1 MFEVR
6 QATAHDA
13 AAVKSVLDEA
23 AEWATAK
30 SDGVPMWELNELAL
44 EFVRDEIDRG
54 LFFLALAGDE
64 PAGTVRFQLED
75 ELFWPDLPVPDNSA
89 FVHRL
94 AVRRQFAGAGVATAL
109 LQFAV
114 ERARGL
120 GKHHLR
126 LDCDAHRGHLRAM
139 YERFGF
145 RLHSYRQVGPYYV
158 ARYEYQLR

>member
-6 QATAHDA
+6 QATADDA

-44 EFVRDEIDRG
+44 EFVHGEIARG
-54 LFFLALAGDE
+54 LFFLALADDV
-64 PAGTVRFQLED
+64 PAGTVRFQLDD
-75 ELFWPDLPVPDNSA
+75 ELFWPDLPGPDDSA

-94 AVRRQFAGAGVATAL
+94 AVRRRFAGAGVSTAL

-114 ERARGL
+114 ARARTL
-120 GKHHLR
+120 GKRHLR
-126 LDCDAHRGHLRAM
+126 LDCDAHRDRLRAM

-145 RLHSYRQVGPYYV
+145 RVHSYRQVGPYYV
-158 ARYEYQLR
+158 ARYEYELR